1 MSENIVE
8 YHAYNEQD
16 NILKYIE
23 DVLVRSDVNSVNEN
37 KLLVLTNIIS
47 IFW

>member
-1 MSENIVE
+1 MSENVVE
-8 YHAYNEQD
+8 YHVYNEQD

-23 DVLVRSDVNSVNEN
+23 DVLVRSDMNSVNEN

-47 IFW
+47 IF

>member
-1 MSENIVE
+1 MSKNIIE

-23 DVLVRSDVNSVNEN
+23 DVLVRFNMNSVNED
-37 KLLVLTNIIS
+37 KLLVLTNIIN
-47 IFW
+47 IF